1 MSMRMICAG
10 LVLATLSVVG
20 GCHHTQ
26 SGYGSA
32 CCPQPSCGQPSCGQP
47 NAIATRSVAV
57 VPAPAANYYAPPPAA
72 AQPVPGF
79 AP

>member
-1 MSMRMICAG
+1 MSVRMICAG

-47 NAIATRSVAV
+47 NAGARSVAV
-57 VPAPAANYYAPPPAA
+57 VPGPTVNYYAPPSAA